1 MSPVQP
7 NGTHAGEI
15 ARHFVKATG
24 IRVTS
29 SIMGKTV
36 NQAKKL
42 LDAGFTKAEII
53 ASIDHVVDQGIEI
66 YSLGFLDHCIDRCLR
81 EIKQKQIEEENRIM
95 KEEFE
100 RKKAEE
106 QHAIAEE
113 VKVDVESAKRNR
125 EKADRLRSSVQSR
138 VREKFNF
145 DMFEE

>member
-81 EIKQKQIEEENRIM
+81 EIKQKQIEEESRIM